1 MQCNFYVTVHKYFP
15 ETLELSADLSNDLRL
30 VTSQALNV
38 SVKEKTLALL
48 SKNTFNKITVKNCTE
63 RSDTDAAVAS
73 I

>member
-1 MQCNFYVTVHKYFP
+1 MVYTQATASKKYC
-15 ETLELSADLSNDLRL
+15 SYA
-30 VTSQALNV
+30 SQALNV

-63 RSDTDAAVAS
+63 RSDTDAAVLS